1 MRFFISFFLRLGL
14 GEWARWDAPGIFFDK
29 NWSNY
34 IHFAL
39 VFKKRSLGRLNQQ
52 SPCILR
58 NFFML
63 SHQSSYSMKDF
74 FILLLD
80 QQLPQNLG
88 RTFLEK
94 YKKFLRVFFVC
105 LFVCLF
111 VFCCCCCCCFYFIYF
126 FCYFVILFCFF
137 CFCFLGFG

>member
-1 MRFFISFFLRLGL
+1 M
-14 GEWARWDAPGIFFDK
+14 
-29 NWSNY
+29 
-34 IHFAL
+34 
-39 VFKKRSLGRLNQQ
+39 FKKRSLGRLNQQ

-74 FILLLD
+74 FILPLD

-94 YKKFLRVFFVC
+94 YKKFLRVFIVC
-105 LFVCLF
+105 LF
-111 VFCCCCCCCFYFIYF
+111 FCCCCCCCFFFFFFLLFSYF
-126 FCYFVILFCFF
+126 FFIFF
-137 CFCFLGFG
+137 FFFFLWLGYKFAQVASIFTTNIPRVTGRLPNGFSSIQGNVEGNIEALL

>member
-1 MRFFISFFLRLGL
+1 M
-14 GEWARWDAPGIFFDK
+14 
-29 NWSNY
+29 
-34 IHFAL
+34 
-39 VFKKRSLGRLNQQ
+39 FKKRSLGRLNQQ

-74 FILLLD
+74 FILPLD

-105 LFVCLF
+105 LF
-111 VFCCCCCCCFYFIYF
+111 FCCCCCCCCFFFFFFFFFFLFFFFIFLF
-126 FCYFVILFCFF
+126 FCYFVLFLFF
-137 CFCFLGFG
+137 RVGLEIGPGSLNIHH